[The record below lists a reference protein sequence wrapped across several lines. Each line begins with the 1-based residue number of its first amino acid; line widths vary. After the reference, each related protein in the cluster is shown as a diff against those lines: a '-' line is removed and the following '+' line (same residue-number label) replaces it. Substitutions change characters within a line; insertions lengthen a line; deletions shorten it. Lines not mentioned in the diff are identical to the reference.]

1 MFSRANRSS
10 GPRATPSIIGA
21 NCTLTGDVVS
31 QGEVHVDGHVEGDV
45 RCNVLVIG
53 EGGKI
58 TGEISAETVR
68 VLGSVTGQI
77 TARAV
82 ELARTARVLG
92 DITHDSLAVEAGA
105 FVEGRFNRLT
115 AEASGKI
122 GEADNDAAAAPR
134 PLRGGPTPALLAAGK
149 AGGNSEDGATAGEDD
164 STTGKVILL
173 GN

>member
-1 MFSRANRSS
+1 MFSRANKPS
-10 GPRATPSIIGA
+10 GGRATPSIIGA
-21 NCTLTGDVVS
+21 NCTLNGDIVS

-105 FVEGRFNRLT
+105 FVEGRFNCLT

-122 GEADNDAAAAPR
+122 GDVGNNAATAPL
-134 PLRGGPTPALLAAGK
+134 PLRAGSAPALLAGSK
-149 AGGNSEDGATAGEDD
+149 DSEDGAKAGDGDTA
-164 STTGKVILL
+164 TGKVILL